1 MNEVKIFENPEFG
14 QVRSVMIDSEPWFVG
29 KDVAAALGYRDTVN
43 ALKNHV
49 DNEDKI
55 MGCQNTTPSIMDS
68 KGRIQYPTWIDESGV
83 YSLILSSKLPN
94 AKQFKHWV
102 TSEVLPSIRKHG
114 LYAVDELLNNPKFAI
129 KAFTALKEEREKRA
143 IAERKITEQKEI
155 ISDQQETIKQ
165 KSIDNKALS
174 GKLLDWAD
182 RDRISA
188 GIRKLASATGIS
200 KAISIG
206 A

>member
-14 QVRSVMIDSEPWFVG
+14 QVRTVDFNGKTYFVAN
-29 KDVAAALGYRDTVN
+29 DVAKALGYVETAKAVRTHCKGVSEMDIPTN
-43 ALKNHV
+43 GGIQKA
-49 DNEDKI
+49 KI
-55 MGCQNTTPSIMDS
+55 IPEGD
-68 KGRIQYPTWIDESGV
+68 V
-83 YSLILSSKLPN
+83 YRLIVHSKLPS
-94 AKQFKHWV
+94 AQKFECWV
-102 TSEVLPSIRKHG
+102 FDEVLPSIHKHG
-114 LYAVDELLNNPKFAI
+114 LYAVDELLNNPEFAI

-143 IAERKITEQKEI
+143 IAELKITEQKET

-182 RDRISA
+182 RNRISA

>member
-14 QVRSVMIDSEPWFVG
+14 QVRTVDFNGKTYFVAN
-29 KDVAAALGYRDTVN
+29 DVAKALGYVETAKAVRTHCKGVPEMDIPTN
-43 ALKNHV
+43 GGIQKA
-49 DNEDKI
+49 KI
-55 MGCQNTTPSIMDS
+55 IPEGD
-68 KGRIQYPTWIDESGV
+68 V
-83 YSLILSSKLPN
+83 YRLIVHSKLPS
-94 AKQFKHWV
+94 AQKFECWV
-102 TSEVLPSIRKHG
+102 FDEVLPSIHKHG
-114 LYAVDELLNNPKFAI
+114 LYAVDELLNNPEFAI

-143 IAERKITEQKEI
+143 IAELKITEQKET

-182 RDRISA
+182 RNRISA